1 MSDHKIPL
9 SDADIGTVSG
19 GSAMWE
25 RSARGSFTMAG
36 DHIVYTAAESDALSA
51 VAARYGVTVG
61 QLQSWNSTAADEL
74 SSGERLVIYPNTIR

>member
-61 QLQSWNSTAADEL
+61 QLKSWNSTAADEL
-74 SSGERLVIYPNTIR
+74 SSGERLVIYPNKIR